1 MSYQVIIE
9 TDTDGVIVV
18 RCPDLP
24 GCVSQ
29 GRTVE
34 EAMVNIQEAIAG
46 YQESLVKHGEKVPE

>member
-1 MSYQVIIE
+1 MSYQVIFE
-9 TDTDGVIVV
+9 TDTDGVITV

-29 GRTVE
+29 GRTME

-46 YQESLVKHGEKVPE
+46 YLESLEKHGEDVPE